1 MVGYEEFAK
10 KVYKL
15 TGIDLSLYKEKQ
27 MKRRLESLIANKKFK
42 SYDEYYNAL
51 LTDKVLYDEFLD
63 YITINVT
70 EFFRNPNQWEILEKD
85 LLPTIVKKGFRVWSA
100 ACSTGEEPYSVAMLL
115 TKFIDLKDVT
125 IIATDID
132 TRALEKA
139 KKGIYSVDAVS
150 KIPYPEYVKKFFKK
164 IDEKYY
170 QISEEIRRAVRF
182 EKHDLLKDEYPKNID
197 LLICRNVLIYFNDI
211 AKDKVYRKFYES
223 LNEDGIFFVG
233 STEQIILPYRYN
245 FEPVRTFFYK
255 KISFQK

>member
-1 MVGYEEFAK
+1 MAGYEEFVK

-27 MKRRLESLIANKKFK
+27 MKRRLESLISNKKFK
-42 SYDEYYNAL
+42 SFDEYYNAL
-51 LTDKVLYDEFLD
+51 LNDKALYDEFLD

-85 LLPTIVKKGFRVWSA
+85 LLPSIVKKGFRVWSA
-100 ACSTGEEPYSVAMLL
+100 ACSTGEEPYSIAMLL

-139 KKGIYSVDAVS
+139 KKGIYSTEAVN
-150 KIPYPEYVKKFFKK
+150 KIPYPEYIRRFFRKL
-164 IDEKYY
+164 DDKYY
-170 QISEEIRRAVRF
+170 QISEEIRKWVHF
-182 EKHDLLKDEYPKNID
+182 ERHDLLKDEYPKNID
-197 LLICRNVLIYFNDI
+197 LLICRNVLIYFNDV

-223 LNEDGIFFVG
+223 LNDDGIFFVG

-245 FEPVRTFFYK
+245 FEPVRTFFYRK
-255 KISFQK
+255 LRS